1 MKRLTIILLCLWL
14 LTACTNKKTEET
26 SIEKP
31 NKQDFYFSSVVD
43 IYDEYIPMLNTVC
56 KLTYHDNEYNEQI
69 INDINQIMTKY
80 HKLLDNYHYYRDEDD
95 NLIKNIRYL
104 NDYYGKG
111 PIEVSDE
118 MVDILT
124 NVKELMVLTRGFFNP
139 FIGELINSYSSLFS
153 NFPVVRE
160 DIDEEIINNYL
171 NTIVDYKDV
180 DKILEIDG
188 NTVSFNIYKGID
200 SISLNLGAFS
210 KGYVGDKVLDYLKDY
225 ENNLILN
232 EGTSSIMVHGKEGD
246 SFTVGVRN
254 PSNRYSY
261 LFALTLA
268 NNQSISTS
276 GSDQNYY
283 LLADNTIRCHIINPF
298 TGYSD
303 NYYNIVTV
311 ICENAMIADSLSTA
325 LFNVEDIELI
335 KSIILD
341 IENAYNTDIDIILV
355 SKYDNEDYIVKTS
368 LDKEDLL
375 NKSSNILSTELIN

>member
-1 MKRLTIILLCLWL
+1 
-14 LTACTNKKTEET
+14 
-26 SIEKP
+26 
-31 NKQDFYFSSVVD
+31 
-43 IYDEYIPMLNTVC
+43 
-56 KLTYHDNEYNEQI
+56 
-69 INDINQIMTKY
+69 
-80 HKLLDNYHYYRDEDD
+80 
-95 NLIKNIRYL
+95 
-104 NDYYGKG
+104 
-111 PIEVSDE
+111 
-118 MVDILT
+118 
-124 NVKELMVLTRGFFNP
+124 
-139 FIGELINSYSSLFS
+139 
-153 NFPVVRE
+153 
-160 DIDEEIINNYL
+160 
-171 NTIVDYKDV
+171 
-180 DKILEIDG
+180 
-188 NTVSFNIYKGID
+188 
-200 SISLNLGAFS
+200 
-210 KGYVGDKVLDYLKDY
+210 
-225 ENNLILN
+225 
-232 EGTSSIMVHGKEGD
+232 MVHGKEGD